1 MQKNGIQ
8 APKGALLV
16 VLLVLFILAAFF
28 FITYSKE
35 KADFEK
41 REAVVKETNECL
53 VAGDWKCAERNVREL
68 LKTEPNDT
76 NLRMHLA
83 GLLLEQERYKECISY
98 VESLDFKNEKLDYF
112 VEKAKR
118 LEQEM
123 ESLGV
128 EKSMHFRLEFDGS
141 PSKKDVMEALAVLEV
156 AYDSISNL
164 FDFMPENKMSLV
176 LYQEKEYQGIGPRP
190 DWVAAI
196 FDGKLRVPVNLM
208 AYREVYRPVLFHEL
222 THSFVRSMTRAQVP
236 LWMNEGIAQVVDGSH
251 DDESR
256 PAGAYPSLRSLTEPF
271 VNESN
276 TEKAKKLYWFS
287 RRMVQEL
294 LWRDGG
300 GAEAFRN
307 FAKCLQEL
315 HELGTD
321 GVLKKYYGLTARDL
335 LESVR

>member
-35 KADFEK
+35 KADFEE

-53 VAGDWKCAERNVREL
+53 AAGDWKCAERNVRKL

-164 FDFMPENKMSLV
+164 FDFLPENKMSLV
-176 LYQEKEYQGIGPRP
+176 LYEDKEYQGTGPRP
-190 DWVAAI
+190 DWVAAV
-196 FDGKLRVPVNLM
+196 FDGKLRVPVNMM

-222 THSFVRSMTRAQVP
+222 THSFVRAMTHANVP
-236 LWMNEGIAQVVDGSH
+236 CWMNEGIAQVIDGSH
-251 DDESR
+251 NNEER
-256 PAGAYPSLRSLTEPF
+256 PLGAYPSVESLRKPF
-271 VNESN
+271 VK
-276 TEKAKKLYWFS
+276 EKDSATVKMLYWFS
-287 RRMVQEL
+287 RRMVEEL

-300 GAEAFRN
+300 GPHAFRK
-307 FAKCLQEL
+307 FAKCLQDL
-315 HELGTD
+315 RELGMD
-321 GVLKKYYGLTARDL
+321 GSLKKHYETTAQDL
-335 LESVR
+335 LESVK